1 MSEEFTYD
9 RRRFLST
16 AAMTIAATQLGV
28 IGSAG
33 AQSAREEAPHAF
45 ADAVV
50 EVDGYARHSS

>member
-16 AAMTIAATQLGV
+16 AAMTIAAT
-28 IGSAG
+28 
-33 AQSAREEAPHAF
+33 

-50 EVDGYARHSS
+50 AVDGYARHSS